1 MAGKVVG
8 NRPALSFDFVMVEGD
23 SGDVSTLAASS
34 HQMTPW
40 IDPTSIKLRHR
51 IGRGPFG
58 DVWLATHHRSSEDH
72 DEYHEVAV
80 KMLHPIKEENIRD
93 VLNRLSDLLYKC
105 QGLETVSWL
114 YGLSVINKKICIV
127 MQFYE
132 GSIGDKMAR
141 FNEGKLSLS
150 DILRYG
156 VDLAQGIM
164 DLHAKGILILN
175 LKPFNFLLNRNDH
188 AIVGD
193 IGIPYV
199 LLGIPLP
206 STDMARR
213 LGTPTYMAPEQWQPE
228 VRGPI
233 SVETDSWGFG
243 CSILEML
250 TGIQPWS
257 GKSVEE
263 IYKLVVTKQEK
274 PHIPGGLPP
283 AVENVIAGCFEYD
296 FRSRPVMAD
305 ILHAF
310 KSSQNAVS
318 QDGSWTGLGSR
329 MIRDKP
335 GGGGYTEWFLA
346 KDHLQIG
353 DTVRSRKAP
362 NSCSPKNMEVPEGS
376 VVGLERDTD
385 QDGYV
390 LVRVHGVHDPIRVHV
405 STLERVTFGLAAG
418 DWVRLKKEEKKKH
431 SPVGVLHSVN
441 RNGGVAVAFIGL
453 ETLWK
458 GEYSEFEMAKPLCA
472 GQFVKLKSSV
482 FTPRFDWPRKRGG
495 EWATG
500 RICQVLPNGCLI
512 VKFPGRLSI
521 GRDDTSFLGDPAEV
535 ELVSFDTSPGLVKKY
550 QHLEDF
556 HWAVRPLLI
565 ALGLFTAMKMGL
577 FVGKRVGRGRSKG
590 KNPLF
595 QTDVQNSDS
604 RGPVPG
610 DGNAAW
616 RPPKVTNIF
625 R

>member
-1 MAGKVVG
+1 MIGEMAGQVVA
-8 NRPALSFDFVMVEGD
+8 NRPASSFDFVMVDGE
-23 SGDVSTLAASS
+23 SGDVSTLSASS
-34 HQMTPW
+34 DQMTPW
-40 IDPTSIKLRHR
+40 IDPMTIKLRHR
-51 IGRGPFG
+51 IGRGAFG

-80 KMLHPIKEENIRD
+80 KMLHPVKEENIRD
-93 VLNRLSDLLYKC
+93 VLNRLSDLIFKC
-105 QGLETVSWL
+105 QGLDTVCLL
-114 YGLSVINKKICIV
+114 YGLSLINKRVCIV

-132 GSIGDKMAR
+132 GSVGDKMAR
-141 FNEGKLSLS
+141 LIGGKLSLG
-150 DILRYG
+150 DVLRYG

-175 LKPFNFLLNRNDH
+175 LKPYNFLLNRNDG
-188 AIVGD
+188 AIIGD

-199 LLGIPLP
+199 LLGVSLP

-213 LGTPTYMAPEQWQPE
+213 LGSPAYMAPEQWQPE
-228 VRGPI
+228 IRGPI

-274 PHIPGGLPP
+274 PHIPSGLPP
-283 AVENVIAGCFEYD
+283 AVENVIVGCFEYD

-318 QDGSWTGLGSR
+318 LDGSSTGLGSR

-346 KDHLQIG
+346 KDHLQVG
-353 DTVRSRKAP
+353 DVVRSRKAM
-362 NSCSPKNMEVPEGS
+362 NSCSPKNMDVPEGS

-390 LVRVHGVHDPIRVHV
+390 LVRVHGVHDPLRVHV

-418 DWVRLKKEEKKKH
+418 DWVRLKKEEKKH

-441 RNGGVAVAFIGL
+441 RDGSVAVAFIGL

-458 GEYSEFEMAKPLCA
+458 GEYTQFEMAKPYCV
-472 GQFVKLKSSV
+472 GQFVKLKSSI
-482 FTPRFDWPRKRGG
+482 FSPRFDWLRRRGG
-495 EWATG
+495 DWAPG
-500 RICQVLPNGCLI
+500 RICQVLPNGCLV
-512 VKFPGRLSI
+512 VKFPSRLSI
-521 GRDDTSFLGDPAEV
+521 GREDMSFLGDPAEI
-535 ELVSFDTSPGLVKKY
+535 ELVSFETSPGLVKKY

-577 FVGKRVGRGRSKG
+577 LVGKKVGRGRLKG
-590 KNPLF
+590 KDPLF
-595 QTDVQNSDS
+595 QNDGQKGDS
-604 RGPVPG
+604 SAS
-610 DGNAAW
+610 GNAAW
-616 RPPKVTNIF
+616 RAPKVANIF